1 MKKRENVWFEKIFLS
16 DPCPDIIPEL
26 MEWELKHGADI
37 NEQNES
43 GETALYYAL
52 LNCDFDSVINTVEFL
67 LKSGADPNLCGKN
80 NESPLMV
87 TISLKRESVTAGKI
101 KEELVNLLLKYN
113 ANPNLQDKDGYT
125 AIMLAILER
134 NVGIVKSLL
143 ECKQKINIDLRNS
156 NNISALDMTKNLTF
170 SAPVRDHNDYYKA
183 LENYEKAIKI
193 NKQLETM
200 LTEYMAGNYKK
211 SEDLED
217 LRTDENKVE
226 VPNTDLEDLP
236 W

>member
-1 MKKRENVWFEKIFLS
+1 MNKIEPVWFEKIFLR
-16 DPCPDIIPEL
+16 DPCPDIIPKL
-26 MEWELKHGADI
+26 MEWELKHGANI

-43 GETALYYAL
+43 GETILYYAIL
-52 LNCDFDSVINTVEFL
+52 RCDFDVVLDVVELL
-67 LKSGADPNLCGKN
+67 LKSGVNPNICGKN

-87 TISLKRESVTAGKI
+87 TISLKRGSVTAGKT
-101 KEELVNLLLKYN
+101 KEELVKLLLKYN

-143 ECKQKINIDLRNS
+143 ECKQKINVDLRNS
-156 NNISALDMTKNLTF
+156 NGMSALDMTKNLTF

-183 LENYEKAIKI
+183 LENYEKAIEI